1 MLGNIIEW
9 FLKSIHSQASLN
21 IKGPRQIKLIVTM
34 TTIPPRISKVH
45 QVIWRLLEQTVKPDK
60 IIIYLGKDK
69 FQGVNL
75 PYMLKLQMKL
85 FGVEVRY
92 VEDIGPHTKY
102 FHAITEFK
110 NDIIITT
117 DDDILY
123 PSDLIEVLYH
133 SYTKHPKAVSAR
145 RCHLINFD
153 ENGTI
158 KKYNEWLYKY
168 SNLIDTPSML
178 LFPTGVGGVLYP
190 PHTLHP
196 EVYNLENI
204 KKLTL
209 KNDDVWLK
217 FMEILNGTPVV
228 MTPPFIIK
236 KVKGSQK
243 VALNQENVQ
252 GQGNDVY
259 INNVIMAYDNFL
271 GTEDTLIKRM
281 KKDL

>member
-1 MLGNIIEW
+1 MLENVIGWFYKIIFPQA
-9 FLKSIHSQASLN
+9 FLNTTEIRP
-21 IKGPRQIKLIVTM
+21 IKIIVTM
-34 TTIPPRISKVH
+34 TTIPPRVGKIH
-45 QVIWRLLEQTVKPDK
+45 QVILRLLRQTVKPDK
-60 IIIYLGKDK
+60 IIIYLGKEK
-69 FQGVNL
+69 FQGIDL
-75 PYMLKLQMKL
+75 PYMLKLQIKL

-102 FHAITEFK
+102 FYAISEFK

-117 DDDILY
+117 DDDIKY
-123 PSDLIEVLYH
+123 PADLIEELYK
-133 SYTKHPKAVSAR
+133 SYKKHPKAVSAR
-145 RCHLINFD
+145 RCHLINFN
-153 ENGTI
+153 ENGSI

-168 SNLIDTPSML
+168 SKLIDTPSML

-190 PHTLHP
+190 PQALHP
-196 EVYNLENI
+196 EVFNLENI

-209 KNDDVWLK
+209 KADDVWLK

-243 VALNQENVQ
+243 VTLNQENVQ
-252 GQGNDVY
+252 GQGNDLY
-259 INNVIMAYDNFL
+259 INNVIKTYDNFL

>member
-1 MLGNIIEW
+1 MLGKIYK
-9 FLKSIHSQASLN
+9 LIHSQASLN
-21 IKGPRQIKLIVTM
+21 KQETRQVKLIVSM

-45 QVIWRLLEQTVKPDK
+45 QVIWGLLEQTVKPDK

-75 PYMLKLQMKL
+75 PYLLKLQMKL

-123 PSDLIEVLYH
+123 SSDLIEVLYQ
-133 SYTKHPKAVSAR
+133 SYQKHPKAVSAR

-153 ENGTI
+153 ENGSI

-252 GQGNDVY
+252 GQGNDLY

-271 GTEDTLIKRM
+271 GNEDTLIKRM